1 MKWFKFYGQD
11 FVADPKMGALTTAQR
26 LIWVYLLS
34 MASLSEK
41 KDGVL
46 PFITLDHLRQLAGI
60 GADDENWKLTDGT
73 FELFEEMKLIEWT
86 DEHTLKITNYEKYQ
100 ETQLTDAE
108 RAKKYRDN
116 KKIKLNVTTVTEGVT
131 KRHTR
136 DRYRDRDRKDNNDTK
151 YKKGSVRENITS
163 QTARSLE
170 EKKAKDQKEAEVLT
184 EALYTAK
191 AIKVDYEKL
200 ERSDKASFLYVF
212 IKAKTNVEILK
223 NIKQAMLP
231 IAEYGRPISN
241 NARARL
247 FIHYANNGVLLETR
261 LERNREGNSS
271 IKAII
276 AGAILALILTLALNL
291 NHHQLLKATTAPKA
305 QAASPTVKRLKAPS
319 APTQTIPVPTTA
331 TIKPERQ
338 HISDQNIEQE
348 ICDVFGPD
356 CRVAIAIA
364 KAESGLNCNAV
375 SPTNDHGVFQLNAVH
390 MPKFNGKSPYDC
402 KANIEVAYRIF
413 KEQGFGPW
421 AAYTNKS
428 FLKFL

>member
-1 MKWFKFYGQD
+1 M
-11 FVADPKMGALTTAQR
+11 
-26 LIWVYLLS
+26 
-34 MASLSEK
+34 
-41 KDGVL
+41 
-46 PFITLDHLRQLAGI
+46 
-60 GADDENWKLTDGT
+60 
-73 FELFEEMKLIEWT
+73 
-86 DEHTLKITNYEKYQ
+86 
-100 ETQLTDAE
+100 
-108 RAKKYRDN
+108 
-116 KKIKLNVTTVTEGVT
+116 
-131 KRHTR
+131 
-136 DRYRDRDRKDNNDTK
+136 
-151 YKKGSVRENITS
+151 
-163 QTARSLE
+163 
-170 EKKAKDQKEAEVLT
+170 
-184 EALYTAK
+184 
-191 AIKVDYEKL
+191 
-200 ERSDKASFLYVF
+200 
-212 IKAKTNVEILK
+212 
-223 NIKQAMLP
+223 
-231 IAEYGRPISN
+231 
-241 NARARL
+241 
-247 FIHYANNGVLLETR
+247 
-261 LERNREGNSS
+261 
-271 IKAII
+271 

-305 QAASPTVKRLKAPS
+305 QAASQTVKRLKAPS
-319 APTQTIPVPTTA
+319 APTPTIPIPTTA